1 MMAASRE
8 ATVTWQSGLAFEAKV
23 GSGHAL
29 ELDASTEHGGRNGGP
44 SPMELLLVG
53 LGGCTGMD
61 MVALLRKMR
70 QDVTAYRVEVHG
82 GRRDEHPQIY
92 TEITVVHVVC
102 GRDLDPR
109 SIARAVELSATRY
122 CPASA
127 MLSAAAKVE
136 HTFRIE
142 AEA

>member
-1 MMAASRE
+1 MPSERE
-8 ATVTWQSGLAFEAKV
+8 ATVTWRNGLAFEAKV

-29 ELDASTEHGGRNGGP
+29 GLDASAEHGGRNGGP
-44 SPMELLLVG
+44 SPMELLLAG

-61 MVALLRKMR
+61 VIALLRKMR
-70 QDVTAYRVEVHG
+70 QQVTAYRVEVRG
-82 GRRDEHPQIY
+82 ARRHEHPQVY
-92 TEITVVHVVC
+92 TDIEVVHVVR

-136 HTFRIE
+136 HSYRIE
-142 AEA
+142 AEV